1 MLVHVHNIVT
11 LVRACL
17 HGGKGT
23 QIGETTCGGSPHLS
37 CNHDRIKMRGYMDRR
52 VTPPKRVISPTWGSP
67 PPYKQALSLRS
78 RRDHLRNVRRMR
90 RRHTFFA
97 AKPQERRLRA
107 AKTCTHAKTIDFL
120 ACLFCF
126 PISDNIMVLQR
137 TFSFKCRLI
146 HVNPPA
152 YVCIITEILFTE
164 IFLFSFLFFKICV
177 CLPPPIRGWKLS

>member
-11 LVRACL
+11 LVGACL

-23 QIGETTCGGSPHLS
+23 QIGETTCGGSPHLL
-37 CNHDRIKMRGYMDRR
+37 CKHDRIKMRDYMDRR
-52 VTPPKRVISPTWGSP
+52 VTPPKRVISPAWGPP
-67 PPYKQALSLRS
+67 PPYKEALSLRS
-78 RRDHLRNVRRMR
+78 RRDHSRNVRRMR
-90 RRHTFFA
+90 RRHIFFA
-97 AKPQERRLRA
+97 AKPQEWRLRA

-126 PISDNIMVLQR
+126 PISDNIMVSQR
-137 TFSFKCRLI
+137 TFSFKCRLM

-177 CLPPPIRGWKLS
+177 SLPPPIRGWKLS